1 MDLDISSRPIL
12 SRQVV
17 PLYLFWG
24 LLISVGAYIGIAS
37 EYTHLEHQFT
47 RQAERIDQQISRTT
61 KTQEVALEGFAQFLT
76 LSPPPDFDSA
86 RQYAST
92 LRQHYPELYMFEI
105 AERVETTERA
115 EHERQQLLA
124 TPDYRIH
131 GFDYAGDRQETE
143 IGAHNRYYPIV
154 FIEPALPELTNLLG
168 LDLLHSSLKLRD
180 ALTRSLILGHP
191 VSSAPLQLME
201 NDRGFIVFRAVHLN
215 ESNDRSEQPRY
226 VAMLVVRSAD
236 LLPKALLT
244 QPGISLS
251 IRFTTPFASHEPVI
265 EVDTPRH
272 GLEGMLFPA
281 FHHTINISS
290 LSGPI
295 LLSVNYQPGWE
306 NLDINHLI
314 TVSALLLIITL
325 IAFRNIRCSIRTQ
338 QADHTHRLAL
348 YHQANYDNL
357 THLPNTNLLMD
368 RLEQSIKHAQRNQSR
383 VMIGF
388 LDLDH
393 FKSINDRWGHDAG
406 DQLLQ
411 QASQR
416 LEGILRQQDTV
427 SRIHG
432 DEFII
437 LMPSISNEMQAEHLE
452 EKVIQAFAHH
462 FTLGQFALPV
472 GCSIGIS
479 TYPEDADEPEALIAI
494 ADQRM
499 YEFKRRQRNKVKE
512 KTLVQTV
519 S

>member
-1 MDLDISSRPIL
+1 MDLDISSRTAFA
-12 SRQVV
+12 RQVA

-24 LLISVGAYIGIAS
+24 LLISVGAYLGIAS
-37 EYTHLEHQFT
+37 EYTHLEHSFT
-47 RQAERIDQQISRTT
+47 RQAERIAQQIGRTS
-61 KTQEVALEGFAQFLT
+61 KTQEVALEGFAQFLS

-105 AERVETTERA
+105 AERVEAAERNP
-115 EHERQQLLA
+115 HEQQQQSV
-124 TPDYRIH
+124 TPDYHIH
-131 GFDYAGDRQETE
+131 GFNFTGDRHKATTGQHTQ
-143 IGAHNRYYPIV
+143 YYPIV
-154 FIEPALPELTNLLG
+154 FIEPALPELTDLLG
-168 LDLLHSSLKLRD
+168 LDLLNSSTPLSD
-180 ALTRSLILGHP
+180 ALNRSLLLGHP
-191 VSSAPLQLME
+191 VSSAPFQLLE
-201 NDRGFIVFRAVHLN
+201 NERGFVMFRAVHLKN
-215 ESNDRSEQPRY
+215 SNPNAEQPQY
-226 VAMLVVRSAD
+226 TAILVVRSSD
-236 LLPKALLT
+236 LLPKALLK

-251 IRFTTPFASHEPVI
+251 LRFTTPFASLEPLI
-265 EVDTPRH
+265 EIDTPRQ
-272 GLEGMLFPA
+272 GLEKWLFPTFRHA
-281 FHHTINISS
+281 INISS

-295 LLSVNYQPGWE
+295 LLNVNYQPGWE
-306 NLDINHLI
+306 DVDITHLI

-325 IAFRNIRCSIRTQ
+325 IALRNIRGSIRSQ
-338 QADHTHRLAL
+338 KADLTHQLAL

-368 RLEQSIKHAQRNQSR
+368 RLEQSIKHAQRNHVR

-393 FKSINDRWGHDAG
+393 FKSVNDRWGHDTG

-411 QASQR
+411 QVGQR

-437 LMPSISNEMQAEHLE
+437 LMPSINDDMQAEHLKA
-452 EKVIQAFAHH
+452 KVLQAFAQP
-462 FTLGQFALPV
+462 FSLGQFELSV

-479 TYPEDADEPEALIAI
+479 TYPEDGCEPEELIAL

-499 YEFKRRQRNKVKE
+499 YAFKRKQRTTKIAAPAR
-512 KTLVQTV
+512 
-519 S
+519 